1 MDMPRLS
8 SERRRLAAS
17 LKDLRRAAGLS
28 GEQLG
33 AALGWSQS
41 KVSKIENT
49 RTRPAIADVE
59 AWANVTRAGSELR
72 AELIA
77 LADLIAVDVQSWRA
91 VQEAG
96 LTRRQQEMAE
106 IEAATT
112 HLRNFQ
118 PALIPGLLQTAEYTR
133 RVLTLSDVS
142 EQRDVPS
149 AVAARLERQTVLYDQ
164 GKQFDFVL
172 TEAALLWRPGP
183 PELMHA
189 QMDRL
194 LSIETLP
201 NVHVG
206 VVPFGRE
213 ATALYANGFTIFE
226 VPDDPIVLVE
236 ILTTDLMLSDTRDLS
251 AYREAFGRLQD
262 AAVTGQE
269 ARQLINSS
277 AR

>member
-1 MDMPRLS
+1 MEMPRLS
-8 SERRRLAAS
+8 PERRRLAAS

-41 KVSKIENT
+41 KVSKIENA
-49 RTRPAIADVE
+49 RTRPSVSDVE
-59 AWANVTRAGSELR
+59 AWANVTRASAELRSELTVL
-72 AELIA
+72 AELT
-77 LADLIAVDVQSWRA
+77 AVDAQSWRVA
-91 VQEAG
+91 QEAG
-96 LTRRQQEMAE
+96 LTRLQQEMAE

-118 PALIPGLLQTAEYTR
+118 PALIPGLLQTAEYAR

-164 GKQFDFVL
+164 DKRFDFVL

-201 NVHVG
+201 NVHIG

-236 ILTTDLMLSDTRDLS
+236 ILTTDLMLSDARDLS

-269 ARQLINSS
+269 ARSLISS
-277 AR
+277 ITA